1 VSEELDHFVNTG
13 KRPEQDKGTNK
24 EYHVFPREQ
33 EAVMVARWTS
43 MGLTVTYHR
52 QQVELVD
59 RITIAYMKVED
70 PKTNLSVSMT
80 PWFLVAGRPY
90 PIFAYVYAIA
100 HYQRADRKSLEES
113 AAAVRKLFRIS
124 GFHKSTVS
132 RSLSAMEGFIDA
144 SRLEQPLAAD
154 VLKNPGCLHNGQPDP
169 DQPKE
174 DVVKQISEILAAYP
188 SFEMLERDFGER
200 VRRLPEPIKRTDST
214 SHALSGIPDEPFN
227 IIIRSKPGGRPSRDR
242 RKRPPR
248 PRAKG
253 RPKPV
258 QHPLKFIDYPQR
270 EEKRKDFIAI
280 CHRLALNAAIIYHR
294 YLV

>member
-1 VSEELDHFVNTG
+1 
-13 KRPEQDKGTNK
+13 
-24 EYHVFPREQ
+24 
-33 EAVMVARWTS
+33 

-90 PIFAYVYAIA
+90 PIFTYMYAIA

-248 PRAKG
+248 PLANG

-280 CHRLALNAAIIYHR
+280 CHRLALNAAIKYHR
-294 YLV
+294 FLV